1 MSEISDEEFESMGL
15 KKPDPAEMKSTA
27 IALLTLAVS
36 ARGMEDREAAIEQY
50 AQDFAVVTQDL
61 RNLEWVALVSML
73 ANCGG
78 ALVGLAAKM
87 QDIESTEM
95 MEMMA
100 DLLNQDQT

>member
-1 MSEISDEEFESMGL
+1 MMDEDEFEAMGL
-15 KKPDPAEMKSTA
+15 KRPDPQEMKQTA

-50 AQDFAVVTQDL
+50 ASDFAVVTSDL
-61 RNLEWVALVSML
+61 KNLEWVALVSML

-78 ALVGLAAKM
+78 ALVQLAAKM
-87 QDIESTEM
+87 QDMEGAEM

-100 DLLNQDQT
+100 DLLNSDQT

>member
-1 MSEISDEEFESMGL
+1 MMSEEDFEAMGL
-15 KKPDPAEMKSTA
+15 KRPDPQEMKRTA

-36 ARGMEDREAAIEQY
+36 ARSMEDREEAVEQY
-50 AQDFAVVTQDL
+50 ATDFALVTQDL

-87 QDIESTEM
+87 QEIESAEM

-100 DLLNQDQT
+100 DLLNSDET